1 MLCRC
6 RNESDA
12 ELLPSHFS
20 ELVLN
25 NPLSLISTDCH
36 ASRTVK
42 ITDEIS
48 RDTSG
53 INSQMKQRLSPVKYV
68 VKPELQQQSFIAN
81 LSQSLDSSDRVML
94 CCDFQRKVSLNWK
107 CLFCCRLQKQIQNI
121 YIRFCRPLK
130 KMIFYLF
137 FSIFEGLLYE
147 ASNFRHQKTRQD
159 IHWAGLQLSTN
170 QIFDVSLLKQACR
183 TRLESL
189 GQKPRSKLT
198 ADVHE

>member
-94 CCDFQRKVSLNWK
+94 RCDFQSKVSLN
-107 CLFCCRLQKQIQNI
+107 
-121 YIRFCRPLK
+121 
-130 KMIFYLF
+130 
-137 FSIFEGLLYE
+137 
-147 ASNFRHQKTRQD
+147 
-159 IHWAGLQLSTN
+159 
-170 QIFDVSLLKQACR
+170 
-183 TRLESL
+183 
-189 GQKPRSKLT
+189 
-198 ADVHE
+198 